1 MMSADRDTMFR
12 RRPKHKTT
20 LEAVQDRSS
29 APADEYAQK
38 IRDRIRSLETPALD
52 GADADVVEARLRNLS
67 YGSKRDT
74 A

>member
-1 MMSADRDTMFR
+1 MFR
-12 RRPKHKTT
+12 RRQKKKTT
-20 LEAVQDRSS
+20 LQAVQERSG

-38 IRDRIRSLETPALD
+38 IRDRIRSLETPEFD
-52 GADADVVEARLRNLS
+52 GADAEVVEARLRNLS